1 MYISDNAFYCN
12 TAEESIQEMEKRS
25 GCRVAQIVYPY
36 VCSSDY
42 YISEFGDMYSL
53 RYERWV
59 NKRWHVDRIVHRIKQ
74 TANAGISITFTSN
87 KQHVQVKAEKLVYCT
102 FVLGSWDDDIE
113 LDFKDRNPKNV
124 HLDNLAERGECLTE
138 ESAAMM
144 AKYADVYAKNFDYVM
159 KYIRFFSDIDTEDAE
174 DLTSKAFI
182 YLCSREKKE
191 IVGDFVALWIYYAK
205 KKAQSF
211 WLWRCK
217 PRVGKLDEMEWLIK
231 KNDTPF
237 GLNILEVL
245 PDERWKIALRQQA
258 EGYSQEETAQEL
270 GMSVASVQ
278 IFRRKARQY
287 MRKYLI
293 TDKEIM
299 KIYK

>member
-1 MYISDNAFYCN
+1 M
-12 TAEESIQEMEKRS
+12 
-25 GCRVAQIVYPY
+25 
-36 VCSSDY
+36 
-42 YISEFGDMYSL
+42 
-53 RYERWV
+53 
-59 NKRWHVDRIVHRIKQ
+59 
-74 TANAGISITFTSN
+74 
-87 KQHVQVKAEKLVYCT
+87 
-102 FVLGSWDDDIE
+102 
-113 LDFKDRNPKNV
+113 
-124 HLDNLAERGECLTE
+124 
-138 ESAAMM
+138 
-144 AKYADVYAKNFDYVM
+144 
-159 KYIRFFSDIDTEDAE
+159 
-174 DLTSKAFI
+174 
-182 YLCSREKKE
+182 
-191 IVGDFVALWIYYAK
+191 ALWIYYAK

-237 GLNILEVL
+237 GLNILQVL

-287 MRKYLI
+287 MRKYLSA
-293 TDKEIM
+293 DKEIM